1 MLTIV
6 HTYSRFRSSEVKCY
20 VNGELVSGGDLT
32 MAQMNEVREYE
43 ITCPIHHTVNGY
55 SNENTSTVGESL
67 YRFLLISNV
76 SQTNFT

>member
-32 MAQMNEVREYE
+32 MAQTNEVKSLIYFYQS
-43 ITCPIHHTVNGY
+43 CPTAI
-55 SNENTSTVGESL
+55 
-67 YRFLLISNV
+67 
-76 SQTNFT
+76 NFTNC

>member
-32 MAQMNEVREYE
+32 MAQMNEVEDAA
-43 ITCPIHHTVNGY
+43 
-55 SNENTSTVGESL
+55 
-67 YRFLLISNV
+67 LLWFSIV
-76 SQTNFT
+76 V

>member
-32 MAQMNEVREYE
+32 MAQMNEVKRVVFA
-43 ITCPIHHTVNGY
+43 TVDIIVFHY
-55 SNENTSTVGESL
+55 PRYL
-67 YRFLLISNV
+67 K
-76 SQTNFT
+76 